1 MKRIAILLAWLA
13 MSSCE
18 YIEYHPYQTSVSG
31 KTGIN
36 ARNCEKITANCEGR
50 SQIRFIFM
58 TDTQRWYDQTLDAV
72 KAINALDSI
81 DFVIFGGDMS
91 DFGLRKEFCL
101 MRDIFEKL
109 DVPYVSLIGNHDCI
123 GTGEEVFRKI
133 FGDTDFAFTAGDTR
147 FICLNTNALE
157 YDYSTD
163 IPNMRFIES
172 QVENMPSDIR
182 RTVAVMH
189 VRPMA
194 EEFNNNL
201 SRPFHMTLKRAV
213 GLEFCLFGHEHKMIE
228 QELFDDGIPYIGCT
242 CIEDREF
249 LLFDINR
256 DGYEYRKVTF

>member
-1 MKRIAILLAWLA
+1 MRRILILLACLA

-36 ARNCEKITANCEGR
+36 VRNCERIAANCSGR
-50 SQIRFIFM
+50 RQIRFVFM
-58 TDTQRWYDQTLDAV
+58 TDTQRWYDQTRDAV
-72 KAINALDSI
+72 KAINRLDSI
-81 DFVIFGGDMS
+81 DFVILGGDMT

-123 GTGEEVFRKI
+123 GTGEDVFRKI
-133 FGDTDFAFTAGDTR
+133 FGPTDFAFTAADTR

-163 IPNMRFIES
+163 IPDMRFIEN
-172 QVENMPSDIR
+172 QVSGMPDGIKH
-182 RTVAVMH
+182 TVAVMH
-189 VRPMA
+189 VRPNA
-194 EEFNNNL
+194 YEFNHNL
-201 SRPFHMTLKRAV
+201 SVPFHNALKRAV
-213 GLEFCLFGHEHKMIE
+213 GLEFCLFGHEHRTVE
-228 QELFDDGIPYIGCT
+228 EELFDDGIPYIGCT

-249 LLFDINR
+249 LLFTINEN
-256 DGYEYRKVTF
+256 GYEYRKVDF